1 MHSSPSLDSQVSKEI
16 LKHKVVVVGSGFFGL
31 TLAERISTVL
41 NLPVLVLEKRNHIGG
56 NAYSYK
62 DADTNIEIHKYGT
75 HIFHT
80 NNKHIWD
87 YVNRFSAF
95 NQYRHIVESNVK
107 GVLYPIPINLD
118 TLEMVFQKKFSEEDA
133 IEFFKIQKDE
143 FGDLETPNSKSKAIS
158 LVGEVLYETFYAGYT
173 KKQWGVDPSEL
184 PSEII
189 SRIPVRVDRNPEY
202 FNDEYQGIPVDG
214 YGKLFE
220 NMIRQKGITILTDV
234 DFFDYS
240 ELLSQ
245 NQALIYSGPLDRF
258 FGYCEGRLGW
268 RSVEFALE
276 TLAQPLF
283 QNRAVINYPET
294 EIPYTRIHEFKHLHP
309 ESAHRTSQ
317 TVIAREFSKLTENA
331 TDPYYPMN
339 TPEDRIMSEKYIQLA
354 KARPNLV
361 VGGRLGRYQYLD
373 MHMAIGNALNVF
385 NNEIPSLLKRL
396 GVI

>member
-1 MHSSPSLDSQVSKEI
+1 M
-16 LKHKVVVVGSGFFGL
+16 VVVGSGFFGL

-62 DADTNIEIHKYGT
+62 DAKTNIEIHKYGT

-87 YVNRFSAF
+87 YVNLFSAF

-107 GVLYPIPINLD
+107 SKLYPIPINLD

-143 FGDLETPNSKSKAIS
+143 LGDLETSNAKSKAIS

-189 SRIPVRVDRNPEY
+189 SRIPVRIDRNPEY

-214 YGKLFE
+214 YGQLFE
-220 NMIRQKGITILTDV
+220 NMIHEKHITVLTDV

-240 ELLSQ
+240 DLLSQ

-268 RSVEFALE
+268 RSVEFAFE

-309 ESAHRTSQ
+309 ESAQMAPQ

-396 GVI
+396 GII